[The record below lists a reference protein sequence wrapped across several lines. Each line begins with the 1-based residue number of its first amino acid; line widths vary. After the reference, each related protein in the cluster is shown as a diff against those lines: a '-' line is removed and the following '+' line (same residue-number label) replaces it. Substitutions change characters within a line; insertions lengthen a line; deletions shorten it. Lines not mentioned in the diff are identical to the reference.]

1 VDELRIEDAARRA
14 AGHASASPQ
23 AVLPAVRAS
32 GDEAFLCA
40 FAAGDGLRWLVLA
53 ADGPLADARRVRDVA
68 ELVAMCEAAEEAAAG
83 LAAAEA
89 MPLLERAAALAA
101 DARDDQA
108 SLAARAAH
116 EALAPLAAE
125 IGTPAVRVAEPAYLD
140 RMAAA
145 ANLVGDRF
153 DLLKEAALAASG
165 RLGGTPGEAGEALA
179 EALWAAVRTVARDGA
194 PDRFREVVEASMG
207 SAAAFADD
215 VVDNYLIE
223 LEER

>member
-14 AGHASASPQ
+14 AGHAAGPPQ

-32 GDEAFLCA
+32 GEEAFLCA
-40 FAAGDGLRWLVLA
+40 FADGEGLRWLVLV

-68 ELVAMCEAAEEAAAG
+68 ELVAMCEAAEEAAAA
-83 LAAAEA
+83 LSASEA
-89 MPLLERAAALAA
+89 MLLLEHAAALAA
-101 DARDDQA
+101 DARDEQA
-108 SLAARAAH
+108 SLAARATH
-116 EALAPLAAE
+116 EALAPLAADVP
-125 IGTPAVRVAEPAYLD
+125 GVRVAEPAYLD
-140 RMAAA
+140 RMAAS

-165 RLGGTPGEAGEALA
+165 RLGGVPGEQGEALA
-179 EALWAAVRTVARDGA
+179 EALWAAVRSVARDGA
-194 PDRFREVVEASMG
+194 PDRFRELVEASMG

-215 VVDNYLIE
+215 VLANYLID

>member
-1 VDELRIEDAARRA
+1 VDEVRIEDAARLA
-14 AGHASASPQ
+14 AAHANRPPQ
-23 AVLPAVRAS
+23 GVLPAVHAS

-40 FAAGDGLRWLVLA
+40 FADADGMRWLVLA
-53 ADGPLADARRVRDVA
+53 ADGPLADARLVRDVA
-68 ELVAMCEAAEEAAAG
+68 ELVAMCEAAEEAAAA
-83 LAAAEA
+83 LSATEA
-89 MPLLERAAALAA
+89 MALLEDAATLADRAH
-101 DARDDQA
+101 DEQA
-108 SLAARAAH
+108 SLATRATH
-116 EALAPLAAE
+116 QALAPLAAE
-125 IGTPAVRVAEPAYLD
+125 TGRPGVRVAEPAYLD

-165 RLGGTPGEAGEALA
+165 RLGGVPGEQGEALA

-194 PDRFREVVEASMG
+194 PDRFREVIEASMG

-215 VVDNYLIE
+215 VLDNYLIE